1 MAKTEEKMN
10 KKQGHWILAKVGKKV
25 LRPGGLE
32 LTRKMINNLNINS
45 QDDVVEFAPGL
56 GLTAAI
62 TCKQKPKSYIGVD
75 LNKEAAEIVRKN
87 VDYEPVKI
95 VVADAGE
102 TGLPNGCATKV
113 YGEAMLTM
121 QNHVQKKRIIDEAK
135 RLLKKGGLYAI
146 HELGLTPDDI
156 NENLKKE
163 IEVGLSNNIRVS
175 ARPLTITEW
184 TKVLE
189 DEGFKVKFT
198 ATAPMHLLEFG
209 RMVKDEGFFRTLKII
224 KNIFT
229 NKEIYKRVKGMR
241 GVFKKYDK
249 HLNGVILVAEKL

>member
-25 LRPGGLE
+25 LRPGGVE
-32 LTRKMINNLNINS
+32 LTRKMIDHLQIDT

-62 TCKQKPKSYIGVD
+62 TCKRKPKTYTGVD
-75 LNKEAAEIVRKN
+75 LNKEAAEIVRKSVN
-87 VDYEPVKI
+87 YEPVKI

-102 TGLPNGCATKV
+102 TGLPDGCASKV

-121 QNHVQKKRIIDEAK
+121 QNRVQKKKIIDEAK
-135 RLLKKGGLYAI
+135 RLLRKGGMYAI
-146 HELGLTPDDI
+146 HELGLTPDNID
-156 NENLKKE
+156 EDLKKE
-163 IEVGLSNNIRVS
+163 IEKGLSNNIRVS
-175 ARPLTITEW
+175 ARPLTETEW
-184 TKVLE
+184 KKVLE
-189 DEGFKVKFT
+189 DEGFKVVYT

-224 KNIFT
+224 KNILS
-229 NKEIYKRVKGMR
+229 NKEIRQRVKGMR

-249 HLNGVILVAEKL
+249 HLNGIVLVAEKL

>member
-62 TCKQKPKSYIGVD
+62 TCNQKPKSYTGVD

-102 TGLPNGCATKV
+102 TGLPDGCATKV

-146 HELGLTPDDI
+146 HELGLTPDNI

-175 ARPLTITEW
+175 ARPLTVTEW

-189 DEGFKVKFT
+189 DEGFKVKLT

-224 KNIFT
+224 KNIIK